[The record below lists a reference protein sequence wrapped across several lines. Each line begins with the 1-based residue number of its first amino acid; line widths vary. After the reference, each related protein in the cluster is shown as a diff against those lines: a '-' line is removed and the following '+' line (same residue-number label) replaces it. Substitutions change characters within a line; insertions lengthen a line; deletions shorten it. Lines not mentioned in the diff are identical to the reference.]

1 LTINSPVV
9 RGFQRSFLSESFEET
24 GNTEQNTPE
33 RVEMKLPTLLKWFCT
48 LVICTSVCVALSSLA
63 QKIPV
68 AARRE
73 PLVSEKININTATVD
88 QLESLPHIGTK
99 TAQAIVAYRTQHGP
113 FKRID
118 DLTKVRG
125 TGGKTFEELKQHITL
140 EADTLL
146 QGR

>member
-1 LTINSPVV
+1 MV
-9 RGFQRSFLSESFEET
+9 RGFQRPVLSESLEET
-24 GNTEQNTPE
+24 GNTEQDTPE

-48 LVICTSVCVALSSLA
+48 IVICTSVCVALSSLA

-113 FKRID
+113 FKKTD
-118 DLTKVRG
+118 DLTRVRG
-125 TGGKTFEELKQHITL
+125 IGGKTLEELKKYITL
-140 EADTLL
+140 EEDTVLK
-146 QGR
+146 GK